1 MFAKSII
8 AAAAL
13 AVSMPFAVTAAS
25 ANAGHDMQAELL
37 GLDPA
42 QFTTSELAQIGAEN
56 NFETRADLANF
67 ILSQKS
73 AGGLNSNA
81 VASDDTPVN
90 GLGSMDFGG
99 RDN

>member
-56 NFETRADLANF
+56 NFETRADLARF

-73 AGGLNSNA
+73 AGLNSNA
-81 VASDDTPVN
+81 VAMDNTATN
-90 GLGSMDFGG
+90 GLGSMGFGG